1 MSIILYISTHV
12 FPSCHQQA
20 CLSLCLCILSLFF
33 SLRTVRDGKKRERMR
48 GCVFDR
54 HFRSLYDR
62 VLYTLRCSAHHLFS
76 PCNPCCVCCWL
87 VAHFESRDSL
97 SPPSLLLLST
107 KAVKTGQKNDELT
120 PGLLLLLPNYS
131 IVYTEGKEFRTKQS
145 IFVLEGEEE
154 EEENNK
160 QRKRNKNKIHK
171 MKNNDR
177 LITVKKKQELNVRL
191 KKK

>member
-1 MSIILYISTHV
+1 
-12 FPSCHQQA
+12 
-20 CLSLCLCILSLFF
+20 
-33 SLRTVRDGKKRERMR
+33 MR

-54 HFRSLYDR
+54 HFRSLYGCMIECSIRSGVLPIISFRPVTR
-62 VLYTLRCSAHHLFS
+62 VVCVVGLLLTSSHVTL
-76 PCNPCCVCCWL
+76 
-87 VAHFESRDSL
+87 SL
-97 SPPSLLLLST
+97 PPSLLLLST

>member
-1 MSIILYISTHV
+1 M
-12 FPSCHQQA
+12 
-20 CLSLCLCILSLFF
+20 
-33 SLRTVRDGKKRERMR
+33 
-48 GCVFDR
+48 
-54 HFRSLYDR
+54 
-62 VLYTLRCSAHHLFS
+62 
-76 PCNPCCVCCWL
+76 
-87 VAHFESRDSL
+87 
-97 SPPSLLLLST
+97 
-107 KAVKTGQKNDELT
+107 KTGQKNDELT

>member
-1 MSIILYISTHV
+1 M
-12 FPSCHQQA
+12 FFQA
-20 CLSLCLCILSLFF
+20 ATSRPVCLSVCAYSLYF
-33 SLRTVRDGKKRERMR
+33 SLYALLETEKRERENE
-48 GCVFDR
+48 GLCVWPSLPFAVW
-54 HFRSLYDR
+54 LYDR

-177 LITVKKKQELNVRL
+177 LITVKKKQELSVRL

>member
-1 MSIILYISTHV
+1 
-12 FPSCHQQA
+12 
-20 CLSLCLCILSLFF
+20 
-33 SLRTVRDGKKRERMR
+33 MR

-54 HFRSLYDR
+54 HFRSLYGCMIECSIRSGVLPIISFRPVTR
-62 VLYTLRCSAHHLFS
+62 VVCVVGLLLTSSHVTL
-76 PCNPCCVCCWL
+76 
-87 VAHFESRDSL
+87 SL
-97 SPPSLLLLST
+97 PPSLLLLST

-177 LITVKKKQELNVRL
+177 LITVKKKQELSVRL

>member
-97 SPPSLLLLST
+97 SLPLRSFCCPQKPWKRDRKMMNWLRGCCCCCLITPLFTRKEKNFEQNSPFLYWKKKKEKTINKENEIKIKYT
-107 KAVKTGQKNDELT
+107 KWKIMTAW
-120 PGLLLLLPNYS
+120 S
-131 IVYTEGKEFRTKQS
+131 RS
-145 IFVLEGEEE
+145 
-154 EEENNK
+154 
-160 QRKRNKNKIHK
+160 KRNRN
-171 MKNNDR
+171 
-177 LITVKKKQELNVRL
+177 
-191 KKK
+191 